1 MFRNKWQKF
10 LDSLATNGGNL
21 FLLAF
26 FSVVLLGVS
35 VFLMIKFGPAHAA
48 VTLVVGSFGTF
59 TGALVGILRGSR
71 SDSAPQTGEK

>member
-1 MFRNKWQKF
+1 MSRWTNF
-10 LDSLATNGGNL
+10 LNSLATSGGNL

-26 FSVVLLGVS
+26 FSLLMLGVS
-35 VFLMIKFGPAHAA
+35 VLLMVKFGPSAPA

-71 SDSAPQTGEK
+71 PEPPTPEAPK